1 MGLALDTNLKFFTSV
16 EKGLNLKVRKFFG
29 LISIFVEVTEEK
41 LVGGA
46 FLGPPILNRVSD
58 YLFYLTLAGNNEP
71 FRVKPSIS
79 SG

>member
-1 MGLALDTNLKFFTSV
+1 MGLALDTNLKSYSSV

-46 FLGPPILNRVSD
+46 FLGLPILNRVSD

-71 FRVKPSIS
+71 FRVKSSIS